1 LFQKE
6 QILLKIGSDR
16 INFFFVAL
24 SKMYKALFAFIQNIL
39 NENILSVVPFSL
51 KLIFEAMINIL
62 TGN

>member
-1 LFQKE
+1 
-6 QILLKIGSDR
+6 
-16 INFFFVAL
+16 
-24 SKMYKALFAFIQNIL
+24 MYKALFAFIQNIL